1 MKLLEIIVETLI
13 VLSPFIL
20 ALLGAKINKAYYEYD
35 ELDIKIS
42 PQDYRQGLEDI
53 VYNYIRRCPGVT
65 PEEIAESLGT
75 KIKVIK
81 NILMYLKQNEKV
93 IMNIDEEYFIK

>member
-42 PQDYRQGLEDI
+42 PQDYR
-53 VYNYIRRCPGVT
+53 
-65 PEEIAESLGT
+65 
-75 KIKVIK
+75 
-81 NILMYLKQNEKV
+81 
-93 IMNIDEEYFIK
+93 